1 MEISDVAIILPY
13 NEKKEV
19 LFQDRKK
26 ISKHGEEYGF
36 FGGHK
41 EGNESA
47 EETLARELKEELG
60 INTKN
65 LEGLEFFKQFD
76 TKIPELNKEVKRAV
90 FLCKM
95 PDLTKLNVEEGK
107 VAIINF
113 KDTFNLK
120 MVPGDSELLK
130 EIYEYLT

>member
-26 ISKHGEEYGF
+26 ISKNGEEYGF

-41 EGNESA
+41 EGNEST

-60 INTKN
+60 IDIKN
-65 LEGLEFFKQFD
+65 LEGLEFFKQFN
-76 TKIPELNKEVKRAV
+76 TKIPEWNKEVKRAV

-107 VAIINF
+107 IAIINL